1 MPCPF
6 SLYYLRKY
14 TGRNALFTYCGQ
26 LNKDSLIHFLLLQGM
41 FLLVRK
47 IGKSCDQ
54 SSKKLLKKYPRQFTL
69 DPRKYTLDILPSTLN
84 KNLHSK
90 SAYFL
95 KLTDQESWR
104 SNGFLKGQSQLIH
117 VRIRYHFLADLHVT
131 GHARETWSE
140 DTQNKPCRVELVTSR
155 NHDYRVQTIPE
166 HSFFYIPLNIHRWI
180 CPGKAKHR
188 LILLN
193 SIISRILFLTEYDK
207 IMW

>member
-1 MPCPF
+1 MSAVACMYYYMTC
-6 SLYYLRKY
+6 SLLLLYWSTYL
-14 TGRNALFTYCGQ
+14 ALWRLFPTSWEQ

-95 KLTDQESWR
+95 KLTHQESWR

-117 VRIRYHFLADLHVT
+117 MRIRYHFLADLHVT

-155 NHDYRVQTIPE
+155 NHDYRV
-166 HSFFYIPLNIHRWI
+166 
-180 CPGKAKHR
+180 
-188 LILLN
+188 
-193 SIISRILFLTEYDK
+193 
-207 IMW
+207 

>member
-1 MPCPF
+1 MSAVACMYYYMTC
-6 SLYYLRKY
+6 SLLLLHCNTYL
-14 TGRNALFTYCGQ
+14 ALWRLFPTSWGQ
-26 LNKDSLIHFLLLQGM
+26 LNKDSLIHFLLLQEM

-95 KLTDQESWR
+95 KLTHQESWR

-117 VRIRYHFLADLHVT
+117 MRIRYHFLADFHVT
-131 GHARETWSE
+131 GYARET
-140 DTQNKPCRVELVTSR
+140 
-155 NHDYRVQTIPE
+155 
-166 HSFFYIPLNIHRWI
+166 
-180 CPGKAKHR
+180 
-188 LILLN
+188 
-193 SIISRILFLTEYDK
+193 
-207 IMW
+207 

>member
-14 TGRNALFTYCGQ
+14 TGRNALFTYWGQ

-95 KLTDQESWR
+95 KLTHQESWR

-117 VRIRYHFLADLHVT
+117 MRIRYHFLADLHVT
-131 GHARETWSE
+131 GHARET
-140 DTQNKPCRVELVTSR
+140 
-155 NHDYRVQTIPE
+155 
-166 HSFFYIPLNIHRWI
+166 
-180 CPGKAKHR
+180 
-188 LILLN
+188 
-193 SIISRILFLTEYDK
+193 
-207 IMW
+207 

>member
-26 LNKDSLIHFLLLQGM
+26 LNKDSLIHLLLLQGM

-95 KLTDQESWR
+95 KLTHQESWR

-155 NHDYRVQTIPE
+155 IMIIEFKPYQSTHFFLYTIE
-166 HSFFYIPLNIHRWI
+166 HSPMDL
-180 CPGKAKHR
+180 
-188 LILLN
+188 
-193 SIISRILFLTEYDK
+193 SRESQTSTNTSEFDHQ
-207 IMW
+207 

>member
-1 MPCPF
+1 M
-6 SLYYLRKY
+6 
-14 TGRNALFTYCGQ
+14 
-26 LNKDSLIHFLLLQGM
+26 LIRPGFEPTASRSADPTELTIK
-41 FLLVRK
+41 K
-47 IGKSCDQ
+47 IPWTIYPWP
-54 SSKKLLKKYPRQFTL
+54 SKIYPRHSTL
-69 DPRKYTLDILPSTLN
+69 DPQQ
-84 KNLHSK
+84 NLHSK

-95 KLTDQESWR
+95 KLTYQESWR